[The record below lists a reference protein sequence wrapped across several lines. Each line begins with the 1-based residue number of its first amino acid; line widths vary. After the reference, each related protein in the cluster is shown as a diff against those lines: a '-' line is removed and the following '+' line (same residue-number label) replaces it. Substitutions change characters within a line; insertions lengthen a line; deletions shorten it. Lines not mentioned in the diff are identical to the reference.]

1 MALNYFH
8 SINKKLPLGSLMPIG
23 DTPVRVY
30 YSISKMLMS
39 IIQNPAITGGNRS
52 KYGKPMDYSTT
63 YMDII
68 HKIRQIV
75 KVIHR

>member
-52 KYGKPMDYSTT
+52 KYGKPCAYT
-63 YMDII
+63 YRISE
-68 HKIRQIV
+68 
-75 KVIHR
+75 VIKLYKEKWSYLK